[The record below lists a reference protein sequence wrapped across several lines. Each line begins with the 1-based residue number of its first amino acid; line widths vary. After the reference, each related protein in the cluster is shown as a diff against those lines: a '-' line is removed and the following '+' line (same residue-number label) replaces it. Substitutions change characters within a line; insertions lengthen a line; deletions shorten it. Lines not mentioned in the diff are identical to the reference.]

1 MALKFRRGTTAQ
13 QSGSLAFG
21 EPYINTT
28 LGTLLVGGQ
37 SGDIQ
42 LATAGTSSTFVGS
55 SVSAS
60 TFISGSSLKITGNAA
75 IDGNLTLGG
84 AITIGDATAD
94 TVNVVASLSSS
105 LVPSNDNVFNIGST
119 SFRYANV
126 YATTISASA
135 YTGLGN
141 LTTYSTSVASRV
153 NTLETAGYAVSSS
166 VASATATSISTLS
179 SSVFQT
185 DATQSVNIA
194 TATAAAAGAFASASA
209 YSSSAFLVD
218 VTQSLNIATA
228 TAAAAGA
235 FASASAYSA
244 SAAVIDNAQDV
255 KIASLQSN
263 ILSASVFTTFS
274 TSVDSRLDS
283 VELLSASANTAYAKL
298 SGNNT
303 YTGNQT
309 VTGSVYVSGD
319 FIVQGTSSLQNVT
332 ASVASIGTNT
342 IVLNTATPGV
352 RFGGIAVQDSGSG
365 AGRSGSL
372 MWDSVNDHWIYIVPS
387 GSSEGYNSAIIIA
400 GPKNSGSVGSELVL
414 TTGFVPVA
422 SGDDHI
428 TNSIISASLSK
439 VTIQGDLDV
448 TLGISA
454 SSIVGLG
461 HVSTYS
467 SSVASRVNTIETTYA
482 TSASIAS
489 ATATS
494 ISTLSGS
501 VKARTDQTITING
514 TAVGLG
520 GTLTTAQTLAGAIS
534 SSAQVAHDSTTGY
547 SANKHID
554 HTTVSISAG
563 SGISGGGDIST
574 TRTLTLDTASA
585 YFVSGAR
592 AGLSVVDTTGASGI
606 DLTYNAGLGTLSG
619 VLANSSVT
627 INGTSLSL
635 GGSLTTAQVLAG
647 AISSSAQVDGT
658 AIQNKSITINGTSV
672 ALGGTLTTAQTLA
685 GAISS
690 SGQVAL
696 ASTNGFGTYINQALL
711 TTSAVTHGNLTI
723 NGTITATGDITAYYT
738 SDKRHKNNI
747 QPITNALQ
755 KVSKLNG
762 VTWEWNE
769 DVNEVTKSTPK
780 TGLIAQEVQEVL
792 PEVVVE
798 RDNGFLGL
806 DYSKMMGLMVEA
818 IKEQQ
823 TQIHKLT
830 LEIEEL
836 KKQKGL

>member
-21 EPYINTT
+21 EPYVNTT
-28 LGTLLVGGQ
+28 LGTLLVGGA

-126 YATTISASA
+126 YATTVSASA
-135 YTGLGN
+135 YTGIGN
-141 LTTYSTSVASRV
+141 LTTYSA
-153 NTLETAGYAVSSS
+153 S

-179 SSVFQT
+179 ASMFQT
-185 DATQSVNIA
+185 DATQSNNIT
-194 TATAAAAGAFASASA
+194 TATNAAAGAFASASA
-209 YSSSAFLVD
+209 YSSSAYQIDL
-218 VTQSLNIATA
+218 TQSVNIATA

-244 SAAVIDNAQDV
+244 SAAVIDNTQDV
-255 KIASLQSN
+255 KITSLQTN

-303 YTGNQT
+303 YTGTQT

-319 FIVQGTSSLQNVT
+319 LVVQGTSSLQNVT
-332 ASVASIGTNT
+332 ASIASIGTNT

-372 MWDSVNDHWIYIVPS
+372 VWDSVNDHWIYVVPS

-400 GPKNSGSVGSELVL
+400 GPKNSGSIGNELVL

-467 SSVASRVNTIETTYA
+467 ASVASRVNTIETTYA

-489 ATATS
+489 ATAAS

-501 VKARTDQTITING
+501 VKARTDQTISING
-514 TAVGLG
+514 TSVGLG

-534 SSAQVAHDSTTGY
+534 SSAQVGITATTGY
-547 SANKHID
+547 DANKYVD
-554 HTTVSISAG
+554 HTGVSISAG
-563 SGISGGGDIST
+563 SGLSGGGTIAA

-585 YFVSGAR
+585 HFISGAR
-592 AGLSVVDTTGASGI
+592 AAESAVNTTGASGI
-606 DLTYNAGLGTLSG
+606 NLSYNSGLGTLSAT
-619 VLANSSVT
+619 LANSSVT
-627 INGTSLSL
+627 INGTALSL
-635 GGSLTTAQVLAG
+635 GGTLTTAQTLAG
-647 AISSSAQVDGT
+647 AISSSGQVDGT

-762 VTWEWNE
+762 VTWEWND

-798 RDNGFLGL
+798 RENGYLGL

-823 TQIHKLT
+823 TQIHNLT

>member
-21 EPYINTT
+21 EPYVNTT
-28 LGTLLVGGQ
+28 LGTLLVGGA

-126 YATTISASA
+126 YATTVSASA
-135 YTGLGN
+135 YTGIGN
-141 LTTYSTSVASRV
+141 LTTYSA
-153 NTLETAGYAVSSS
+153 S

-179 SSVFQT
+179 ASMFQT
-185 DATQSVNIA
+185 DATQSNNIT
-194 TATAAAAGAFASASA
+194 TATNAAAGAFASASA
-209 YSSSAFLVD
+209 YSSSAYQIDL
-218 VTQSLNIATA
+218 TQSVNIATA

-255 KIASLQSN
+255 KITSLQTN

-298 SGNNT
+298 SGNNI
-303 YTGNQT
+303 YTGTQT

-319 FIVQGTSSLQNVT
+319 LVVQGSSSLQNVT
-332 ASVASIGTNT
+332 ASIASIGTNT

-372 MWDSVNDHWIYIVPS
+372 VWDSVNDHWIYVVPS

-400 GPKNSGSVGSELVL
+400 GPKNSGSIGNELVL

-461 HVSTYS
+461 HISTYS
-467 SSVASRVNTIETTYA
+467 ASVASRVNTIETTYA

-489 ATATS
+489 ATAAS

-501 VKARTDQTITING
+501 VKARTDQTISING
-514 TAVGLG
+514 TSVGLG

-534 SSAQVAHDSTTGY
+534 SSAQVGITATTGY
-547 SANKHID
+547 DANKYVD
-554 HTTVSISAG
+554 HTGVSISAG
-563 SGISGGGDIST
+563 SGLSGGGTIAA

-585 YFVSGAR
+585 HFISGAR
-592 AGLSVVDTTGASGI
+592 AAESAVNTTGASGI
-606 DLTYNAGLGTLSG
+606 NLSYNSGLGTLSAT
-619 VLANSSVT
+619 LANSSVT
-627 INGTSLSL
+627 INGTALSL
-635 GGSLTTAQVLAG
+635 GGTLTTAQTLAG
-647 AISSSAQVDGT
+647 AISSSGQVDGT

-723 NGTITATGDITAYYT
+723 NGTITATGDITAYFT

-762 VTWEWNE
+762 VTWEWND

-798 RDNGFLGL
+798 RENGYLGL

-823 TQIHKLT
+823 TQIHNLT